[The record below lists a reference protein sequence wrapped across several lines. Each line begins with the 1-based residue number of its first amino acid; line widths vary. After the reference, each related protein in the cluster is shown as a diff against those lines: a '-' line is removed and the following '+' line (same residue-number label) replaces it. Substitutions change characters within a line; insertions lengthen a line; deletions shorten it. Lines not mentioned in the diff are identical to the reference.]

1 MGDTTGIAWT
11 DSTFNPWM
19 GCTKV
24 SEACTHCYA
33 ERDTKRYGLV
43 EWGPDAARRRTSA
56 ENWKKPRRWD
66 REAEAEGKR
75 TKVFCAS
82 FADVFEE
89 RQELDPYRADLWK
102 LIQDCPHLDWQLLTK
117 RPQHVLT
124 MVPQAWAVGGWP
136 AHVWMGASVE
146 TQKRADER
154 CDHLI
159 EIGFAGCKVL
169 FVSCEPL
176 LGDLNLMKWLEPFK
190 DLTPDLKKTPR
201 INWVITG
208 GESGTGFRVPEEA
221 WVRSLFEQ
229 TRRAGAAFFYKQ
241 GSGVRPEKE
250 PMLDG
255 VRYTEFPV
263 SAVPPASL
271 FS

>member
-1 MGDTTGIAWT
+1 MGETTGIAWT

-43 EWGPDAARRRTSA
+43 EWGPNAVRRRTSIQ
-56 ENWKKPRRWD
+56 NWNKPRRWN
-66 REAEAEGKR
+66 REAQAEGKR

-89 RQELDPYRADLWK
+89 RAELDPYRADLWK
-102 LIQDCPHLDWQLLTK
+102 LIEECTFLDWQLLTK
-117 RPQHVLT
+117 RPQYVLS
-124 MVPQAWAVGGWP
+124 MVPIEWRNGGWP

-146 TQKRADER
+146 TQERALER
-154 CDHLI
+154 CDYLI
-159 EIGFAGCKVL
+159 RIGAAGCKVL

-176 LGDLNLMKWLEPFK
+176 LSAL
-190 DLTPDLKKTPR
+190 DLTRWLMPFAEVTPGLAKTPR
-201 INWVITG
+201 ISWVITG
-208 GESGTGFRVPEEA
+208 GESGTGFRVPEQA
-221 WVRSLFEQ
+221 WIRSLFEQ
-229 TRRAGAAFFYKQ
+229 TRKAGAAFFYKQ

-250 PMLDG
+250 PLLDG
-255 VRYTEFPV
+255 VRYTEFPK
-263 SAVPPASL
+263 SIVPTL
-271 FS
+271 FP